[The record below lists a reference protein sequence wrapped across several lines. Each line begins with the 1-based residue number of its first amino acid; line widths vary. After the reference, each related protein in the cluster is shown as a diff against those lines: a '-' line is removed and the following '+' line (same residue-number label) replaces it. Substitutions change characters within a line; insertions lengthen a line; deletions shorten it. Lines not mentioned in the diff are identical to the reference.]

1 VRNPGGFLE
10 LESTTVVPLLQ
21 QWQTRK
27 QQKFNAVKPEY
38 LLYSD
43 CRIYLIPDP
52 IKLVSAAGL
61 QPMIFSA
68 CTLNTETHAFPVGS
82 ETLMAMMYL
91 KDEGKQ
97 SHLAPN
103 R

>member
-52 IKLVSAAGL
+52 IKLVGAAANDLLCMYVEHGNPCL
-61 QPMIFSA
+61 PSGIRNLDGHDVSEGRR
-68 CTLNTETHAFPVGS
+68 ETITFG
-82 ETLMAMMYL
+82 T
-91 KDEGKQ
+91 K
-97 SHLAPN
+97 
-103 R
+103 